1 MKVRDIGSTKFG
13 TTGGARTSSST
24 VAGGMAASASGML
37 LGSTAGSGF
46 GKQGSKS
53 TVIPKKP
60 KQAFN
65 NTQ

>member
-1 MKVRDIGSTKFG
+1 MRDLGSTKFG

-46 GKQGSKS
+46 GKQSSKS
-53 TVIPKKP
+53 AAIPKKSNQVMN
-60 KQAFN
+60 K
-65 NTQ
+65 TQ